1 MSKLYSNFS
10 NTQSNLVPMTDRNEI
25 SEELFFK
32 DELIEDNKLELNT
45 DKDIEEAMD
54 YAKQ

>member
-1 MSKLYSNFS
+1 MSKLYSNFG
-10 NTQSNLVPMTDRNEI
+10 NTQSNLVSMTDKNQMN
-25 SEELFFK
+25 EELFFK
-32 DELIEDNKLELNT
+32 DELIEDNKLDLKT